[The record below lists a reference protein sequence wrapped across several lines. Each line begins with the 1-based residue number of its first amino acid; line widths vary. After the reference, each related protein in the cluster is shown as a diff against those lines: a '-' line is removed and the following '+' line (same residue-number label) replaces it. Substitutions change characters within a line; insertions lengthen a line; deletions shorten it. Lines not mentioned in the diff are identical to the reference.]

1 MRRQLAFLAP
11 EKSAGQPGH
20 YKILEDNG
28 ADYLVFGDLITDFSG
43 IVYRDFITDLPDITD
58 ISDWLLLL
66 DFSDYATVLITPG
79 ECSAPA
85 TPPLRP

>member
-43 IVYRDFITDLPDITD
+43 IVYRDFITALPDIPGM
-58 ISDWLLLL
+58 SDWPQLLGYLV
-66 DFSDYATVLITPG
+66 TVLITLCCWSDLQPWH
-79 ECSAPA
+79 SV
-85 TPPLRP
+85 